1 MRARYFRRLA
11 LLAGLLLASAVTGG
25 LTLLR
30 VAAARL
36 GLAPSDHPALTA
48 VLLGAAGIAMI
59 AVLVTLGRTL
69 RHTGGPLRAVM
80 DAADQVADGNYE
92 VRVNEGGPPPIRA
105 LARAFNT
112 MTSRLQ
118 QHDRQRRDLMAD
130 VAHELRTPLTVMQ
143 GRLEGMI
150 DGVYPLDADHLSL
163 ALDETRLLARLVD
176 DLRTL
181 ALSESGTLKLEREP
195 ADVAALARE
204 AAMAFAAPAAAH
216 GVSLEVVAAEPMPS
230 LEVDPVRIRQV
241 LGNLLANA
249 LGHTPSGGSIVV
261 RADRSPDAVVLQ
273 VADTG
278 SGMTA
283 AELEHAFDRFQK
295 GPDSRGAGLGLAI
308 ARGLVAAH
316 GGEMRA
322 TSEPGRGTTM
332 IVTLPTG
339 TEAVS
344 ASS

>member
-1 MRARYFRRLA
+1 MRARYFRRIA

-48 VLLGAAGIAMI
+48 ILLGAAAVGAIAAI
-59 AVLVTLGRTL
+59 AAMGRTL
-69 RHTGGPLRAVM
+69 RRTGGPLRAVM
-80 DAADQVADGNYE
+80 EAADQVAGGNYE
-92 VRVNEGGPPPIRA
+92 VRVHEGGPPPIRA
-105 LARAFNT
+105 LTRAFNT

-118 QHDRQRRDLMAD
+118 QQDRQRRDLMAD

-150 DGVYPLDADHLSL
+150 DGVYPLDADHLAL
-163 ALDETRLLARLVD
+163 ALDETRLLSRLVE

-181 ALSESGTLKLEREP
+181 ALSESGALKLERE
-195 ADVAALARE
+195 ATDVAALARD
-204 AAMAFAAPAAAH
+204 AASAFAAPSAER
-216 GVSLEVVAAEPMPS
+216 GVSLDVIAAEPVS

-241 LGNLLANA
+241 LSNLLANA
-249 LGHTPSGGSIVV
+249 LGHTPPGGSIVV
-261 RADRSPDAVVLQ
+261 RADRAPEGVVLQ

-283 AELEHAFDRFQK
+283 AELERAFDRFHK
-295 GPDSRGAGLGLAI
+295 GPESRGAGLGLAI
-308 ARGLVAAH
+308 ARSLVAAH
-316 GGEMRA
+316 GGALRA
-322 TSEPGRGTTM
+322 TSEPGHGTTM
-332 IVTLPTG
+332 RVTLPTG
-339 TEAVS
+339 TEAITP
-344 ASS
+344 SS